1 MITMLCEEKAHTIRS
16 TIVHP
21 SLALHLESSTKN
33 TPSKLITARTI
44 FSGAMT

>member
-1 MITMLCEEKAHTIRS
+1 MNDNHVMRGEGSHH

-21 SLALHLESSTKN
+21 SLALHLESSTKG